1 MKRKVSARTFRLL
14 ILFLTTSAPLTPPHT
29 CAAQTTGE
37 KDLSPRVFGEGL
49 KRYERSGGKSRA
61 KDSKDEEGQPEEV
74 VRMNTLLTLLDVTVT
89 DASGARFIDGLTK
102 DDFVVVEDGAPQQID
117 SLTRG
122 DDTARMPRSI
132 VLIID
137 YSGSL
142 LPYLHESIK
151 AAKALVDKLAPTD
164 EMAVVTDGVE
174 LVVGFTRNKKQLKR
188 ALDSLG
194 KSAQHGE
201 GGGGKQIGRENI

>member
-1 MKRKVSARTFRLL
+1 MKRKFSARTFRLL
-14 ILFLTTSAPLTPPHT
+14 ILFLVLSAPLTPPHT
-29 CAAQTTGE
+29 CAAQTAGGNE
-37 KDLSPRVFGEGL
+37 AGPRVFGEGV
-49 KRYERSGGKSRA
+49 KRYERSAGQSHA
-61 KDSKDEEGQPEEV
+61 KDAQDEEGQPEEV

-102 DDFVVVEDGAPQQID
+102 DDFVVVEDGAQQQID

-142 LPYLHESIK
+142 LPYLEQSIK
-151 AAKALVDKLAPTD
+151 AAKALVH
-164 EMAVVTDGVE
+164 M
-174 LVVGFTRNKKQLKR
+174 
-188 ALDSLG
+188 
-194 KSAQHGE
+194 
-201 GGGGKQIGRENI
+201 